1 MTELKKIPVAVIAAL
16 VVQTIGGLVW
26 AGGAAARIA
35 TLEERVGEQ
44 RLVAERLARL
54 EEQSLATRAA
64 VERVERQMSD
74 GWRVASGEEGGRDV
88 QG

>member
-1 MTELKKIPVAVIAAL
+1 MEDLKRMSVALIVAL

-35 TLEERVGEQ
+35 TLETRVSEQ

-54 EEQSLATRAA
+54 EEQGVATRQA
-64 VERVERQMSD
+64 VERIERKL
-74 GWRVASGEEGGRDV
+74 EG
-88 QG
+88 

>member
-1 MTELKKIPVAVIAAL
+1 MSEDSQVRRVPTALVIAV

-35 TLEERVGEQ
+35 TLEQRVGEQ

-54 EEQSLATRAA
+54 ETQGEATAA
-64 VERVERQMSD
+64 GVVRIERRL
-74 GWRVASGEEGGRDV
+74 EGG
-88 QG
+88 

>member
-1 MTELKKIPVAVIAAL
+1 MSDLRKIPVAVIAAL

-44 RLVAERLARL
+44 RLGAERRARL
-54 EEQSLATRAA
+54 EEQSAATRAA
-64 VERVERQMSD
+64 VERMER
-74 GWRVASGEEGGRDV
+74 RLEGGR
-88 QG
+88 

>member
-1 MTELKKIPVAVIAAL
+1 MMEAMRKIPIAVIVAL
-16 VVQTIGGLVW
+16 VVQTVGGLVW

-64 VERVERQMSD
+64 VERVEMRLE
-74 GWRVASGEEGGRDV
+74 RAK
-88 QG
+88 